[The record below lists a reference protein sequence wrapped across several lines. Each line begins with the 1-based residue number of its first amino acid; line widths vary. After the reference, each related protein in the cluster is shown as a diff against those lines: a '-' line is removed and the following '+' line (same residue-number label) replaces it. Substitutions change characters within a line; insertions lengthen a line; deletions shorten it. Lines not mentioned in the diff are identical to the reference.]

1 MLETI
6 VAQKRLRLAL
16 IEQDAEIRV
25 WEREIPN
32 LPACRDFKGALV
44 NQSEVSLI
52 AEIKRASPSAGIL
65 RNMSA
70 VSDIAL
76 TFEESGASAISIL
89 TEEFFFQGSIDDLKQ
104 AKAFT
109 SLPVL
114 RKDFIVSEYQIWESR
129 FIGADAILLIAAVLN
144 SEELNRFLHLTGEL
158 GMQAL
163 IEVHSQSELE
173 KALRAG
179 SQIIGINNR
188 DLRTFTIDLKT
199 TEMLVPL
206 IPADK
211 IKISESGIADR
222 QDIVHMQQI
231 GVDAVLV
238 GGALLRSPNP
248 GGKIEELLGK
258 SKKQVVKDD

>member
-65 RNMSA
+65 RYMSA

-89 TEEFFFQGSIDDLKQ
+89 TEECFFKGSIDDLKQ

-144 SEELNRFLHLTGEL
+144 SEELNR
-158 GMQAL
+158 
-163 IEVHSQSELE
+163 V
-173 KALRAG
+173 
-179 SQIIGINNR
+179 
-188 DLRTFTIDLKT
+188 
-199 TEMLVPL
+199 
-206 IPADK
+206 
-211 IKISESGIADR
+211 
-222 QDIVHMQQI
+222 
-231 GVDAVLV
+231 
-238 GGALLRSPNP
+238 
-248 GGKIEELLGK
+248 
-258 SKKQVVKDD
+258 